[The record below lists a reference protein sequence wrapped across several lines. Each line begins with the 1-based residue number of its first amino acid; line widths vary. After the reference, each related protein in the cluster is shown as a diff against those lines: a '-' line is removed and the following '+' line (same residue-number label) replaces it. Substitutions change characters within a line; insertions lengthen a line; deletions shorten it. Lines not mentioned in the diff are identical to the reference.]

1 MLRKSHCTWA
11 LVCLAAILF
20 VASECSG
27 APTVSFASPP
37 SKAAGGADFTLL
49 LTGNGFTLNSVARV
63 NGADRET
70 TFVTTAQLMA
80 TILATDIATPGLTS
94 LTVFDPAT
102 GESNALNFPIFISQP
117 TNDLILEPVSQLIY
131 ASVPGSAGSGGNS
144 IVSIDPVTG
153 VVGSPVFVG
162 SEPGK
167 LALADDNQALYVAL
181 DGAAAARRFDIPS
194 QTPGVQFSM
203 GSDPFFGP
211 MFADDIAVAPG
222 NPDAVAISRKFQ
234 GVSPRHAGV
243 AVFDNGVIRPTQTPG
258 HTGSNVI
265 QYSGDPATLY
275 GYNNETTDFGF
286 RTMLVDANGVTIT
299 NSTSGLIVG
308 FGVDIRF
315 DGGLIYSTTGRVIDP
330 VARVLVGTFPGIDFG
345 AVVQPDSASGRVF
358 FLKGNEFDPV
368 RTLLVFDPGT
378 FLLLGSLDIPGVSGR
393 ATSLIRWGTDGLAF
407 RTSSNQVFVLQSP
420 VSVAPAALNA
430 RP

>member
-131 ASVPGSAGSGGNS
+131 ASVPGSAG
-144 IVSIDPVTG
+144 T
-153 VVGSPVFVG
+153 
-162 SEPGK
+162 E
-167 LALADDNQALYVAL
+167 A
-181 DGAAAARRFDIPS
+181 
-194 QTPGVQFSM
+194 
-203 GSDPFFGP
+203 
-211 MFADDIAVAPG
+211 
-222 NPDAVAISRKFQ
+222 
-234 GVSPRHAGV
+234 
-243 AVFDNGVIRPTQTPG
+243 
-258 HTGSNVI
+258 
-265 QYSGDPATLY
+265 
-275 GYNNETTDFGF
+275 
-286 RTMLVDANGVTIT
+286 
-299 NSTSGLIVG
+299 
-308 FGVDIRF
+308 
-315 DGGLIYSTTGRVIDP
+315 
-330 VARVLVGTFPGIDFG
+330 
-345 AVVQPDSASGRVF
+345 
-358 FLKGNEFDPV
+358 
-368 RTLLVFDPGT
+368 
-378 FLLLGSLDIPGVSGR
+378 
-393 ATSLIRWGTDGLAF
+393 
-407 RTSSNQVFVLQSP
+407 
-420 VSVAPAALNA
+420 
-430 RP
+430 

>member
-1 MLRKSHCTWA
+1 MLRRSLCVSA
-11 LVCLAAILF
+11 FLCLATIFF
-20 VASECSG
+20 VARECCA
-27 APTVSFASPP
+27 APTASFASPP

-49 LTGNGFTLNSVARV
+49 VTGSGFTLDSVVRV

-70 TFVTTAQLMA
+70 AFVTTTQLMA
-80 TILATDIATPGLTS
+80 TILAADIGTPGLAQV
-94 LTVFDPAT
+94 TVFDPAT
-102 GESNALNFPIFISQP
+102 GESNALNFPIFISQA

-131 ASVPGSAGSGGNS
+131 ASVPSSAGSGGNS
-144 IVSIDPVTG
+144 IVSVDAVTG
-153 VVGSPVFVG
+153 EVGAPVFVG

-167 LALADDNQALYVAL
+167 LALADDNQSLYVAL
-181 DGAAAARRFDIPS
+181 DGAAAVRRFDIPS
-194 QTPGVQFSM
+194 QTPGVQFAL

-211 MFADDIAVAPG
+211 MFAEDIAVVPG

-243 AVFDNGVIRPTQTPG
+243 AVYDNGVIRPTQTPG

-265 QYSGDPATLY
+265 QYSADPATLY

-286 RTMLVDANGVTIT
+286 RTMLVDDNGVTIT

-330 VARVLVGTFPGIDFG
+330 VARVLVGTFAGIDFG
-345 AVVQPDSASGRVF
+345 ALVRPDSASGRIF
-358 FLKGNEFDPV
+358 FLNGNA
-368 RTLLVFDPGT
+368 TLLVFDPTT
-378 FLLLGSLDIPGVSGR
+378 FLPLGSLNIPGVSGR
-393 ATSLIRWGTDGLAF
+393 ATSLIRWGSDGLAF
-407 RTSSNQVFVLQSP
+407 RTSNNQIFVVQSP
-420 VSVAPAALNA
+420 VAVAPAAPA